1 MAGAGDAVAAA
12 AAVGATEMPDRVG
25 LGWRSDLAAG
35 ILAHLERIDVVEVI
49 ADDYFSAPPSALR
62 PLRTLASAVPVV
74 LHGVSMGLASAQRVS
89 EARLTGMAR
98 VAAALQPE
106 WWSEHLAFVR
116 ADGRE
121 IGHLAAPPRTVATLE
136 GTAANLERARR
147 VVGTRPALENIAS
160 LVEPPG
166 STMTEGA
173 WTGAVLR
180 ASGAEMLLDLHNLH
194 TNALN
199 FGFDAHAWLAEIPL
213 AQAQLVHLAGGRWT
227 GLRDG
232 GEPRWLDD
240 HCHDVPP
247 PVFALLEEVAARCPH
262 ALTVILERDGAYP
275 PMAALLA
282 ELDAARAALRRGRER
297 AAHGPA
303 TVPAAAASAAST
315 EERARS
321 RALEALLARLYVDAQ
336 ALPAFLADPVAAA
349 RAAGLDAEAMT
360 HLDRRGLVLA
370 ARSFAHKRAGKGR
383 GKTTWTERFLASV
396 EALAQAL
403 PPVSRLRQRYQQ
415 AMLR

>member
-1 MAGAGDAVAAA
+1 MR
-12 AAVGATEMPDRVG
+12 DRVG
-25 LGWRSDLAAG
+25 LGWRPDLAAG

-49 ADDYFSAPPSALR
+49 ADDYFSASPSALR

-74 LHGVSMGLASAQRVS
+74 LHGVSLGLASAQRVS
-89 EARLTGMAR
+89 EARLSGMAR

-106 WWSEHLAFVR
+106 LWSEHLAFVR

-121 IGHLAAPPRTVATLE
+121 IGHLAAPPRTRATID

-199 FGFDAHAWLAEIPL
+199 FGFDPRAWLAEIPL
-213 AQAQLVHLAGGRWT
+213 DQVRLIHLAGGRWT

-240 HCHDVPP
+240 HCHDVPE
-247 PVFALLEEVAARCPH
+247 PVFALLEDVAARCPQ
-262 ALTVILERDGAYP
+262 AMTVILERDGAYP

-297 AAHGPA
+297 AADLPTA
-303 TVPAAAASAAST
+303 ITETSARPAST
-315 EERARS
+315 AERARS
-321 RALEALLARLYVDAQ
+321 RALEALLVRLYVDPQ
-336 ALPAFLADPVAAA
+336 ALPAFLADPIAAA
-349 RAAGLDAEAMT
+349 RGAGLSAEALEG
-360 HLDRRGLVLA
+360 LDRRGLVLA
-370 ARSFAHKRAGKGR
+370 ARSFAHKRTGKEPQR
-383 GKTTWTERFLASV
+383 TPWTERFLASV